1 MPPPPPVGST
11 PLPPPPA
18 PGLIAPRPGATAT
31 TAAVASLK
39 RIGGVQRALVITVI
53 GACVV
58 AVAGLLAGLAA
69 TSEAEA
75 FLDAEIDKGA
85 LVEAMTPYL
94 LLSFVQS
101 LVVLAA
107 AVLTIVWMF
116 RIAPNHRALHRGPT
130 WGPGWAIGGWFLPP
144 LLFVIP
150 FLMFRELWKAS
161 DPDVPVGG
169 RVARRRASPVVAVWF
184 LLYSV
189 VPLVLLAFQ
198 SGEVMNALAAS
209 EEDLA
214 QQLVDGRWTNIA
226 DVVVT
231 VAGAAAFVVMA
242 RALGDRHERLTGERP
257 V

>member
-1 MPPPPPVGST
+1 MASP
-11 PLPPPPA
+11 
-18 PGLIAPRPGATAT
+18 PGAIAT

-39 RIGGVQRALVITVI
+39 RIGSVQRALVITVI

-58 AVAGLLAGLAA
+58 AVAGLLTGLAA
-69 TSEAEA
+69 TSDAEA
-75 FLDAEIDKGA
+75 FLAGEIDKDA

-94 LLSFVQS
+94 LLSFVQT
-101 LVVLAA
+101 LAVLAA

-116 RIAPNHRALHRGPT
+116 RLASNHRALHRGAT

-161 DPDVPVGG
+161 DPDVPIGGQWRDG
-169 RVARRRASPVVAVWF
+169 RVSPLVAVWF

-198 SGEVMNALAAS
+198 SGDVMNVLAAS

-214 QQLVDGRWTNIA
+214 QQLVDGRWTNGA
-226 DVVVT
+226 DVAVT

-242 RALGDRHERLTGERP
+242 RALGDRHERLTGERS